1 MADNTTESTAAVQ
14 AGVKWGQVIQIARG
28 NLVTR
33 LANKP
38 LAKGELFV
46 HTGDT
51 VVVTGSITDLVINKN
66 ISKIFKGDLFAGA
79 NSSSEVYAIGSGSS
93 LKWGGIIFSATEYDK
108 IKDKASEYPNYVFM
122 WNGKDT
128 LNLYG
133 SYSDNGTNYAGE
145 NFSESFAE
153 TASNNSTSGTKQPS
167 EVYTPFAGDP
177 TNGKNTAWNDKINP
191 GDLFFYSPALGQF
204 VVLHLSRSTDALTKI
219 NVDSLISNSMRNLL
233 DESTDSDSA
242 NTPATLK
249 KFLDGPARHYQY
261 LIENSGWTTLKVET
275 KATKTTDSTTGSS
288 TITPGTVSALTYRDG
303 EILYVPFTEDLT
315 GRAKY
320 TFTKTANYDVD
331 SSATDLVEGD
341 IVIAVPNS
349 SDGKVTFHKVSLY
362 SEILKKLHWMPGKNS
377 FERADAYATAIWATQ
392 TAGTGVDEKETG
404 DLDFLANN
412 TELSAFIDRLF
423 KTKVDIDP
431 TTGKIISSQIPDY
444 LLGAP
449 KYQGAFDGITTTT
462 DSDGNVTS
470 SSVWNTLT
478 SNTTAYDFAKG
489 LLGETKWTNLD
500 SNEDTDS
507 TDSTEAITNLDTKL
521 QSGCYWIYTGESIV
535 INSYT
540 GIFKFTEDAD
550 DMSSGSTGVEQTT
563 AAEHQLNK
571 GDWIIYNGEEKK
583 FEVIDNTSSFVGLLV
598 HGVKCNNVTELTNSA
613 FSSTYSSWSDKTY
626 NSNKSFTSEDL
637 TLAASNNV
645 VTFSN
650 EHKAFA
656 STDLSTDY
664 IPVAFRDGNE
674 TNVVLANSRL
684 KIINGQTSDNSEAG
698 IYIPANDTFVST
710 TTLYWHQDD
719 KDSSEYESIATY
731 NDYRDYINTLNNY
744 TSDNEK
750 KTLSVELYRDKDST
764 KFQFGQFNFQVSN
777 VNTKDNIA
785 NFYNFEIRHNSDA
798 ELYLPSYTGVLT
810 TEGYVNNG
818 FAVIKE
824 VIEDLY
830 DTVTFENQ
838 IRGTEEWLQTVKT
851 ITDENGESRKVYFD
865 SKVKEDYTANTSLI
879 LNLFYGDSNTDE
891 LDHKENT
898 SNLKSR
904 LSVYTDISGKYF
916 NTVDYGLM
924 KSATSTTAVATLNPS
939 TRASTDD
946 TDGVENILPNHS
958 GVLLNNNSVIDGG
971 EW

>member
-51 VVVTGSITDLVINKN
+51 VAVTGSITDLVINKD

-93 LKWGGIIFSATEYDK
+93 LKWGGIIFSATDYNK
-108 IKDKASEYPNYVFM
+108 IKSKAKEYPNYVFM
-122 WNGKDT
+122 WNGTND

-133 SYSDNGTNYAGE
+133 SYSDNGTKYASGSY
-145 NFSESFAE
+145 SESFAE

-167 EVYTPFAGDP
+167 EVYTPFAGDS
-177 TNGKNTAWNDKINP
+177 TSGKNTAWNDEINP

-219 NVDSLISNSMRNLL
+219 NVKSLISDSMQNLL
-233 DESTDSDSA
+233 NESTDSNSS

-261 LIENSGWTTLKVET
+261 LIETSGWGKLKVET
-275 KATKTTDSTTGSS
+275 KATKTTDSTSGSS
-288 TITPGTVSALTYRDG
+288 TITPGTVSASTYRDG

-320 TFTKTANYDVD
+320 TFAKTTDYDVD
-331 SSATDLVEGD
+331 SSAENLVEGD

-349 SDGKVTFHKVSLY
+349 TDGKVTFYKVSLY
-362 SEILKKLHWMPGKNS
+362 GEILKKLHWMPGKNS
-377 FERADAYATAIWATQ
+377 FKRADAYATAIWADQ
-392 TAGTGVDEKETG
+392 TAGTGVDKKETG

-462 DSDGNVTS
+462 DSDGSVTS

-540 GIFKFTEDAD
+540 GIFNFTEDAD
-550 DMSSGSTGVEQTT
+550 DMSSDGTSVTQTT

-571 GDWIIYNGEEKK
+571 GDWIIYNGEKKK

-613 FSSTYSSWSDKTY
+613 FNSTYSSWNDKTF
-626 NSNKSFTSEDL
+626 NSNKTFTSEDL

-664 IPVAFRDGNE
+664 IPVAFRKDNE

-684 KIINGQTSDNSEAG
+684 KIINGQISGNSEAG
-698 IYIPANDTFVST
+698 IYIPANDTFVQT

-719 KDSSEYESIATY
+719 KISNEYISIGTY
-731 NDYRDYINTLNNY
+731 GDYRDYINTLNNY
-744 TSDNEK
+744 TSDDK
-750 KTLSVELYRDKDST
+750 KKKLNVRLYRDKDGT

-777 VNTKDNIA
+777 DKTKDSIT
-785 NFYNFEIRHNSDA
+785 NFYNFEIDHVKEA
-798 ELYLPSYTGVLT
+798 VLYLPSYSGVLT
-810 TEGYVNNG
+810 TESYVNNG

-851 ITDENGESRKVYFD
+851 ITDENGEPRKVYFD
-865 SKVKEDYTANTSLI
+865 SKVKEDYEKDTSLI
-879 LNLFYGDSNTDE
+879 LNLFYGDSNTDD
-891 LDHKENT
+891 LNHKENS
-898 SNLKSR
+898 SNLKSK
-904 LSVYTDISGKYF
+904 LSVYANISGKYY
-916 NTVDYGLM
+916 NTVDYGL
-924 KSATSTTAVATLNPS
+924 KPSTTSTTASATLNPS
-939 TRASTDD
+939 TRVSTDE

>member
-1 MADNTTESTAAVQ
+1 MADNTTESTTAVK

-28 NLVTR
+28 NLVQR
-33 LANKP
+33 LASKP

-51 VVVTGSITDLVINKN
+51 VAVNNSIKDLVINKN

-93 LKWGGIIFSATEYDK
+93 LKWGGIIFSVTEYDD

-122 WNGKDT
+122 WNGTNT

-133 SYSDNGTNYAGE
+133 SYSDNGTKYAGE
-145 NFSESFAE
+145 NYSESFTE

-167 EVYTPFAGDP
+167 EVYTPFAGD
-177 TNGKNTAWNDKINP
+177 TTSKKNTAWNDEINP

-219 NVDSLISNSMRNLL
+219 NVDSLISNSMQNLL
-233 DESTDSDSA
+233 DESTDSDST

-261 LIENSGWTTLKVET
+261 LIENSGWQTLTVVT
-275 KATKTTDSTTGSS
+275 KATKTPDSSNGSS
-288 TITPGTVSALTYRDG
+288 TITAGTVSASTYRDG

-320 TFTKTANYDVD
+320 TFSGTTNYDVA
-331 SSATDLVEGD
+331 STATELVEGD

-349 SDGKVTFHKVSLY
+349 SDGKVTFHRVSLY
-362 SEILKKLHWMPGKNS
+362 GEILKKLHWMPGKNS

-392 TAGTGVDEKETG
+392 TAGTGVDEKEKG

-449 KYQGAFDGITTTT
+449 KYQGAFDGTTTTT

-470 SSVWNTLT
+470 SSAWDILT
-478 SNTTAYDFAKG
+478 SDTTAYDFAKG

-521 QSGCYWIYTGESIV
+521 QSGCYWIYTGKSVV

-550 DMSSGSTGVEQTT
+550 DMSSGVTDVERTA

-613 FSSTYSSWSDKTY
+613 FNSTYSSWNNDSYSGNKT
-626 NSNKSFTSEDL
+626 FTSNDL

-656 STDLSTDY
+656 STDLSTEY
-664 IPVAFRDGNE
+664 IPVAFRKDNE

-684 KIINGQTSDNSEAG
+684 KIINGQASDNSEAG
-698 IYIPANDTFVST
+698 IYIPANDTFVKT
-710 TTLYWHQDD
+710 TTLYWHQND
-719 KDSSEYESIATY
+719 KDSSEYEDIGTY
-731 NDYRDYINTLNNY
+731 NNYRDYINTLNNY
-744 TSDNEK
+744 TSGDKQK
-750 KTLSVELYRDKDST
+750 KLNVELYRDKDST

-777 VNTKDNIA
+777 DKTKNSIT
-785 NFYNFEIRHNSDA
+785 NFYNFEIGHDSNA
-798 ELYLPSYTGVLT
+798 ELYLPSYSGVLT
-810 TEGYVNNG
+810 TESYVNNG

-838 IRGTEEWLQTVKT
+838 IRGTKEWLQTVKT
-851 ITDENGESRKVYFD
+851 ITDENGKERKVYFD
-865 SKVKEDYTANTSLI
+865 SKVKETYTKDTSLI
-879 LNLFYGDSNTDE
+879 LSLFYGDSNTDDLNHE
-891 LDHKENT
+891 ENT
-898 SNLKSR
+898 SKLKSK
-904 LSVYTDISGKYF
+904 LSVYADISNKYH

-924 KSATSTTAVATLNPS
+924 ESATSTTAVATLNPS
-939 TRASTDD
+939 TRVSDDETDS
-946 TDGVENILPNHS
+946 VENILPNHS

>member
-1 MADNTTESTAAVQ
+1 MADNTTESTAAVN

-33 LANKP
+33 LSNKP

-51 VVVTGSITDLVINKN
+51 VAVTGSIKDLVINKN

-93 LKWGGIIFSATEYDK
+93 LKWGGIIFSANDYDK

-145 NFSESFAE
+145 NYSESFTE

-167 EVYTPFAGDP
+167 EVYTPFAGDT
-177 TNGKNTAWNDKINP
+177 TNGENTAWNDKINP

-219 NVDSLISNSMRNLL
+219 NVDSLISKSMQNLL
-233 DESTDSDSA
+233 DESTDSDST

-261 LIENSGWTTLKVET
+261 LIENSGWKILTVET
-275 KATKTTDSTTGSS
+275 KATKTTNSTDGSS
-288 TITPGTVSALTYRDG
+288 TITPGTVSASTYKDG

-320 TFTKTANYDVD
+320 TFSKTTNYDVD
-331 SSATDLVEGD
+331 SSAQELVEGD

-449 KYQGAFDGITTTT
+449 KYQGAFDGTTTTT
-462 DSDGNVTS
+462 DSDGSKST
-470 SSVWNTLT
+470 SSVWDTLT
-478 SNTTAYDFAKG
+478 SNTTAYEFAKS

-500 SNEDTDS
+500 GNEDTDS

-521 QSGCYWIYTGESIV
+521 QSGCYWIYTGKSIV

-540 GIFKFTEDAD
+540 GIFNFTEDAD

-613 FSSTYSSWSDKTY
+613 FNSTYSSWNDKVY
-626 NSNKSFTSEDL
+626 DSNKSFTSEDL

-656 STDLSTDY
+656 STDLSTEY
-664 IPVAFRDGNE
+664 IPVAFRKDNE

-684 KIINGQTSDNSEAG
+684 KIINGQTSNSEAG

-719 KDSSEYESIATY
+719 KDSSEYKIIDTY
-731 NDYRDYINTLNNY
+731 GDYRDYINTLNNY
-744 TSDNEK
+744 TSDDKKEK
-750 KTLSVELYRDKDST
+750 LNVELYRNINKT
-764 KFQFGQFNFQVSN
+764 KFQFGQFNFQVN
-777 VNTKDNIA
+777 NDKTKDSIT
-785 NFYNFEIRHNSDA
+785 NFYNFEISHDSDA
-798 ELYLPSYTGVLT
+798 KLYLPSYGGVLT

-838 IRGTEEWLQTVKT
+838 IRGTKEWLQTVKE
-851 ITDENGESRKVYFD
+851 ITDENGEKRQVYFD
-865 SKVKEDYTANTSLI
+865 SKVKETYEENTSLI
-879 LNLFYGDSNTDE
+879 LSLFYGDSNTDE

-898 SNLKSR
+898 SKLKSK
-904 LSVYTDISGKYF
+904 LSVYADISGKYF
-916 NTVDYGLM
+916 NTVDYGL
-924 KSATSTTAVATLNPS
+924 KASTTDTTAVATLNPS
-939 TRASTDD
+939 TRASIDD

>member
-1 MADNTTESTAAVQ
+1 MADNTTESTAAVN

-33 LANKP
+33 LSNKP

-51 VVVTGSITDLVINKN
+51 VAVTGSIKDLVINKN

-93 LKWGGIIFSATEYDK
+93 LKWGGIIFSANDYDK

-145 NFSESFAE
+145 NYSESFTE

-167 EVYTPFAGDP
+167 EVYTPFAGDT
-177 TNGKNTAWNDKINP
+177 TNGENTAWNDKINP

-219 NVDSLISNSMRNLL
+219 NVDSLISKSMQNLL
-233 DESTDSDSA
+233 DESTDSDST

-261 LIENSGWTTLKVET
+261 LIENSGWKILTVET
-275 KATKTTDSTTGSS
+275 KATKTTNSTDGSS
-288 TITPGTVSALTYRDG
+288 TITPGTVSASTYKDG

-320 TFTKTANYDVD
+320 TFSKTTNYDVGP
-331 SSATDLVEGD
+331 SAQELVEGD

-449 KYQGAFDGITTTT
+449 KYQGAFDGTTTTT
-462 DSDGNVTS
+462 DSDGSKST
-470 SSVWNTLT
+470 SSVWDTVT
-478 SNTTAYDFAKG
+478 SNTTAYEFAKS

-500 SNEDTDS
+500 GNEDTDS

-521 QSGCYWIYTGESIV
+521 QSGCYWIYTGKSIV

-540 GIFKFTEDAD
+540 GIFNFTEDAD

-613 FSSTYSSWSDKTY
+613 FNSTYSSWNDKVY
-626 NSNKSFTSEDL
+626 DSNKSFTSEDL

-656 STDLSTDY
+656 STDLSTEY
-664 IPVAFRDGNE
+664 IPVAFRKDNE

-684 KIINGQTSDNSEAG
+684 KIINGQTSNSEAG

-719 KDSSEYESIATY
+719 KDSSEYKIIGTY
-731 NDYRDYINTLNNY
+731 GDYRDYINTLNNY
-744 TSDNEK
+744 TSDDKKEK
-750 KTLSVELYRDKDST
+750 LNVELYRNINKT

-777 VNTKDNIA
+777 DKTEDNIT
-785 NFYNFEIRHNSDA
+785 NFYNFEIAHNSDA
-798 ELYLPSYTGVLT
+798 ALYLPSYDGVLT

-851 ITDENGESRKVYFD
+851 IADENGESRKVYFD
-865 SKVKEDYTANTSLI
+865 SKVKETYKENTSLI

-891 LDHKENT
+891 LDHKENI
-898 SNLKSR
+898 SKLKSR
-904 LSVYTDISGKYF
+904 LSVYVDISGKYY
-916 NTVDYGLM
+916 NTVDYGL
-924 KSATSTTAVATLNPS
+924 KASTTDTTAVATLNPS
-939 TRASTDD
+939 TRASIDD

>member
-1 MADNTTESTAAVQ
+1 MADNTTESTAAVN

-33 LANKP
+33 LSNKP

-51 VVVTGSITDLVINKN
+51 VAVTGSIKDLVINKN

-93 LKWGGIIFSATEYDK
+93 LKWGGIIFSANDYDK

-145 NFSESFAE
+145 NYSESFTE

-167 EVYTPFAGDP
+167 EVYTPFAGDT
-177 TNGKNTAWNDKINP
+177 TNGENTAWNDKINP

-219 NVDSLISNSMRNLL
+219 NVDSLISKSMQNLL
-233 DESTDSDSA
+233 DESTDSDST

-261 LIENSGWTTLKVET
+261 LIENSGWKILTVET
-275 KATKTTDSTTGSS
+275 KATKTTNSTDGSS
-288 TITPGTVSALTYRDG
+288 TITPGTVSASTYKDG

-320 TFTKTANYDVD
+320 TFSKTTNYDVGP
-331 SSATDLVEGD
+331 SAQELVEGD

-449 KYQGAFDGITTTT
+449 KYQGAFDGTTTTT
-462 DSDGNVTS
+462 DSDGSKST
-470 SSVWNTLT
+470 SSVWDTVT
-478 SNTTAYDFAKG
+478 SNTTAYEFAKS

-500 SNEDTDS
+500 GNEDTDS

-521 QSGCYWIYTGESIV
+521 QSGCYWIYTGKSIV

-540 GIFKFTEDAD
+540 GIFNFTEDAD
-550 DMSSGSTGVEQTT
+550 DMSSGSTSVEQTT

-613 FSSTYSSWSDKTY
+613 FNSTYSSWNDKVY
-626 NSNKSFTSEDL
+626 DSNKSFTSEDL

-656 STDLSTDY
+656 STDLSTEY
-664 IPVAFRDGNE
+664 IPVAFRKDNE

-684 KIINGQTSDNSEAG
+684 KIINGQTSNSEAG

-719 KDSSEYESIATY
+719 KDSSEYKIIGTY
-731 NDYRDYINTLNNY
+731 GDYRDYINTLNNY
-744 TSDNEK
+744 TSDDKKEK
-750 KTLSVELYRDKDST
+750 LNVELYRNINKT

-777 VNTKDNIA
+777 DKTEDNIT
-785 NFYNFEIRHNSDA
+785 NFYNFEIAHNSDA
-798 ELYLPSYTGVLT
+798 ALYLPSYDGVLT

-851 ITDENGESRKVYFD
+851 IADENGESRKVYFD
-865 SKVKEDYTANTSLI
+865 SKVKETYKENTSLI

-891 LDHKENT
+891 LDHKENI
-898 SNLKSR
+898 SKLKSR
-904 LSVYTDISGKYF
+904 LSVYVDISGKYY
-916 NTVDYGLM
+916 NTVDYGL
-924 KSATSTTAVATLNPS
+924 KASTTDTTAVATLNPS
-939 TRASTDD
+939 TRASIDD